1 MANKY
6 GPGRGE
12 LIFRAA
18 FSAAGLGFLALALA
32 LRGIPQGPGLIE
44 VLGIA
49 LLVFGGTLGLSVWK
63 LLRRDYPGAAA
74 PDSEN

>member
-1 MANKY
+1 MARMANKY
-6 GPGRGE
+6 GPSRGE

-18 FSAAGLGFLALALA
+18 FSVAGLAFLALALA

-49 LLVFGGTLGLSVWK
+49 LLVFGGTLVLSLWK
-63 LLRRDYPGAAA
+63 LARRDH
-74 PDSEN
+74 PD